1 MLSSRWMPKV
11 KVRSVS
17 FADPIVTAV
26 WPQVESHGLAVDDGG
41 KSDSMGADL
50 LESVHCPATTM
61 SKVNNTVDLA
71 AVFTSIH
78 KGLDSVLI
86 HSPSVNLLNL
96 GTELPVSSP
105 AASPNDFT
113 FHNSLNSIL
122 VDGSGVLLG
131 AAHPASTRPG
141 HLDGF
146 LEPHRVGVDQALD
159 SSLPGGVRVDR
170 LDASAT
176 LATAENSNQ
185 DLGDTGARL
194 AQIAQL
200 QSPLKTQS
208 VKTQKGSIQLLDTQR
223 TAATSFI
230 PNQQPSDFISPS
242 VRPRSLLNSELVPV
256 APSCDLPDASNN
268 RIEDFI
274 LSITEAP
281 EPPLIRSQPST
292 SLVPNFLVEGGSAQS
307 IYEVGVIPSSIG
319 KRSSARLAAKK
330 KLKIG
335 RNRNAI
341 VKAQEILVAKLNN
354 SASSHFQNSKA
365 SFSNDQVDLVEQ
377 LARHFSRP
385 LTKEQ
390 MEAIMELANQGKKNE
405 GIKKK
410 GSKVTPLQAPIIE
423 ASEMR

>member
-1 MLSSRWMPKV
+1 V
-11 KVRSVS
+11 KVRFVS
-17 FADPIVTAV
+17 FVDPIVTAV
-26 WPQVESHGLAVDDGG
+26 WPQVECHGLAEGDGG
-41 KSDSMGADL
+41 KSGSMGADI
-50 LESVHCPATTM
+50 LESLHSPATTT

-105 AASPNDFT
+105 AASPNDFA

-122 VDGSGVLLG
+122 VDCSGVMLG

-146 LEPHRVGVDQALD
+146 LEPHRVGVDRTLV
-159 SSLPGGVRVDR
+159 SSLPGGDHDDR

-176 LATAENSNQ
+176 LATADNNSQ
-185 DLGDTGARL
+185 DLGDTGTRSAEN
-194 AQIAQL
+194 AQL
-200 QSPLKTQS
+200 QSPLKTHS
-208 VKTQKGSIQLLDTQR
+208 LKTQKFSIQLLDTQR
-223 TAATSFI
+223 TASSSFI

-242 VRPRSLLNSELVPV
+242 VMPRSLLNSELVPA
-256 APSCDLPDASNN
+256 APSCDIPDASNN
-268 RIEDFI
+268 RLDDFI

-281 EPPLIRSQPST
+281 EPPLIRTQPSS

-307 IYEVGVIPSSIG
+307 VYDVGVTPSSIG
-319 KRSSARLAAKK
+319 KRSSARLVAKK

-390 MEAIMELANQGKKNE
+390 MEAIMELATQGKEKE